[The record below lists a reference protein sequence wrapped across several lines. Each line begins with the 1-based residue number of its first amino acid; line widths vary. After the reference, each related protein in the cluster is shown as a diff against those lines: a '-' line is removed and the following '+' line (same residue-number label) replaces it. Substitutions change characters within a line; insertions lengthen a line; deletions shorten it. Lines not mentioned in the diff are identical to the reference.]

1 MSEQQSAE
9 ATESTTAESQEQQQ
23 GDPAEQLGE
32 GGKKAL
38 DAERKRAAEAEKQAK
53 ALQAQI
59 DALNDSKLTETER
72 LQKQLEELSSKYE
85 AAQLAS
91 TRDRVAVS
99 EQIPEGLVGYLTGT
113 SEDEIRESAKQLKAA
128 IAEAAK
134 PGTPAPDPSQG
145 AHGASTGGSASD
157 QFAEYVAQRLNH

>member
-1 MSEQQSAE
+1 MAEQQSAE
-9 ATESTTAESQEQQQ
+9 VTEAPEGESQEQKQ

-32 GGKKAL
+32 PGKKAL
-38 DAERKRAAEAEKQAK
+38 DAERKRAAEAEKRVK
-53 ALQAQI
+53 ALEAQI
-59 DALNDSKLTETER
+59 EEKANASLSETER
-72 LQKQLEELSSKYE
+72 MQKQLEDLSSKYE

-99 EQIPEGLVGYLTGT
+99 EQIPEGLIGYLAGT

-145 AHGASTGGSASD
+145 AHGASKGGSASD
-157 QFAEYVAQRLNH
+157 QFAEYFAQRLNH

>member
-1 MSEQQSAE
+1 MADEQSVE
-9 ATESTTAESQEQQQ
+9 ATEAPATDPQEKQ

-38 DAERKRAAEAEKQAK
+38 EAERKRASEMEKQAK
-53 ALQAQI
+53 ALQAQL

-72 LQKQLEELSSKYE
+72 LQKQIEDLSSKYE
-85 AAQLAS
+85 AARIES

-99 EQIPEGLVGYLTGT
+99 EQIPEGLIGYLTGST
-113 SEDEIRESAKQLKAA
+113 EDEIRDSAKQLKAA

-145 AHGASTGGSASD
+145 AHGASSGGSASD